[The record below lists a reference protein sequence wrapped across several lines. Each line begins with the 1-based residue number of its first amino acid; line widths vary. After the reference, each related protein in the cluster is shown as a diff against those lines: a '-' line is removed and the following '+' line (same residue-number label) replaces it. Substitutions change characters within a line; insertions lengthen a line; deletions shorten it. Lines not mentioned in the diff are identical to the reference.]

1 MISARSRPTPS
12 TGRASYRFGALSS
25 DSPNTLVNVRF
36 MPAKDAPAV
45 SSAVEEAERDLFVR
59 ASAVSRRDVVPYV
72 PGSWISTVRCSN
84 PLNPLRRKI
93 MPTTAKAATAAKAAA
108 KKAGP
113 AKKTSSKARATTRV
127 ANPTKMSPKGMAEE
141 LLVQTDL
148 AAMDAR
154 DQWSKVTAEVDHRR
168 QKVERAVRELMTG
181 GSDASRSLLAGVREA
196 VEEMR
201 EAVDKASRTLR

>member
-1 MISARSRPTPS
+1 
-12 TGRASYRFGALSS
+12 
-25 DSPNTLVNVRF
+25 
-36 MPAKDAPAV
+36 
-45 SSAVEEAERDLFVR
+45 
-59 ASAVSRRDVVPYV
+59 
-72 PGSWISTVRCSN
+72 
-84 PLNPLRRKI
+84 
-93 MPTTAKAATAAKAAA
+93 MPTKAKTATASKAAA

-113 AKKTSSKARATTRV
+113 AKKTASKARATTRV
-127 ANPTKMSPKGMAEE
+127 TNPAKMSPKGMAEE

>member
-1 MISARSRPTPS
+1 
-12 TGRASYRFGALSS
+12 
-25 DSPNTLVNVRF
+25 
-36 MPAKDAPAV
+36 
-45 SSAVEEAERDLFVR
+45 
-59 ASAVSRRDVVPYV
+59 
-72 PGSWISTVRCSN
+72 
-84 PLNPLRRKI
+84 
-93 MPTTAKAATAAKAAA
+93 MPTTAKTATAAKAAA

-127 ANPTKMSPKGMAEE
+127 TNPAKMSPKGMAEE

-181 GSDASRSLLAGVREA
+181 GTDASRTLLAGVRDA